1 MCKRVSYSHHPGCRS
16 LLLSRF
22 TVIPAVV
29 ARIAPVGSNLDTG
42 SLALF
47 TYRTILF
54 HMFGLLLLIH
64 GD

>member
-1 MCKRVSYSHHPGCRS
+1 MKKGSDIHHPGCRL

-22 TVIPAVV
+22 TVIPAMV
-29 ARIAPVGSNLDTG
+29 ARITPVGPYLDTG
-42 SLALF
+42 SLALV

-54 HMFGLLLLIH
+54 HMPGLLLFIH

>member
-1 MCKRVSYSHHPGCRS
+1 MKKRVCYSHPRCRL

-22 TVIPAVV
+22 TVIPAMV
-29 ARIAPVGSNLDTG
+29 ARIAPVGPYLDTG
-42 SLALF
+42 SLALV

-54 HMFGLLLLIH
+54 HMPGLLLFIH